1 MNKLFSRLSREN
13 MLLMAVL
20 MGLCFSLLILSPT
33 KKSYAQESQEPS
45 TQQNELDESEPEESL
60 LEEMLEVEV
69 PQTPDLPFDR
79 FIPYVQFLNYQYQ
92 GDGSTFV
99 TQDIIM
105 EYTPDANGVFQVAAF
120 TENKAVAYIYQIR
133 ADGLYELAFFDNY
146 DIVQDLRYSELALDG
161 NDSLIVSSN
170 LSVGSTFYSGYQNEA
185 RRTITDIID
194 YYVVGNTSYE
204 GVVVIVEDSMT
215 ETDGSFKQY
224 YLAPH
229 YGIVSIERVYSD
241 GNTSKVME
249 LISTQGSLQ

>member
-1 MNKLFSRLSREN
+1 MNKLFSRLVLEN
-13 MLLMAVL
+13 MLQIAVL
-20 MGLCFSLLILSPT
+20 IGLCFSLLILSPT
-33 KKSYAQESQEPS
+33 KQSYAQESEEPS
-45 TQQNELDESEPEESL
+45 TQQNELDESEPEQT
-60 LEEMLEVEV
+60 LEVE
-69 PQTPDLPFDR
+69 TPHTPSLPFDR

-161 NDSLIVSSN
+161 NDSLIISSN

-185 RRTITDIID
+185 RRTVSEIID

-204 GVVVIVEDSMT
+204 GVVVIVEDST
-215 ETDGSFKQY
+215 TDTDGSYKQY

-229 YGIVSIERVYSD
+229 YGIVSVERVYSD

-249 LISTQGSLQ
+249 LVSTQGSLQ